1 MANIDDY
8 NAKLDVIKAIPDEDV
23 QTPAIPVDVALHPV
37 K

>member
-8 NAKLDVIKAIPDEDV
+8 NAKLEVIQSLPDEDV
-23 QTPAIPVDVALHPV
+23 QIPTIPVDVALHPV